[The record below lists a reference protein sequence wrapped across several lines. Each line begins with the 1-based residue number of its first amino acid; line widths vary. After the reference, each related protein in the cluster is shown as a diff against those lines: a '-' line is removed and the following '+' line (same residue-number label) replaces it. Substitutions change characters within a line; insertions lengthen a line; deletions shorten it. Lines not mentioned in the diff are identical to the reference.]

1 MPEDSDKLL
10 EIYLQDHFAGA
21 SGGLQLAKR
30 IQGAVEGPEKAEMTA
45 LTAEIE
51 DDREKLRE
59 IMLRLDV
66 DPDRVKQAAAQAGEL
81 MGRLKLNGRILSPS
95 PLSRVV
101 EFEGM
106 IMGVTG
112 KLQLWRSLVQRA
124 PHDDRLDSAE
134 LAKLIERAEGQR
146 ARLEEMH
153 AQAARLAFEQAPTP
167 AP

>member
-30 IQGAVEGPEKAEMTA
+30 ILGSLDGPEQIEMGEIA
-45 LTAEIE
+45 AEIE
-51 DDREKLRE
+51 EDREKLRE
-59 IMLRLDV
+59 IMLRCDV

-95 PLSRVV
+95 PLSRVL

-112 KLQLWRSLVQRA
+112 KLQLWRSLAQLA
-124 PHDDRLDSAE
+124 PQDDRLDPAE
-134 LAKLIERAEGQR
+134 LATLIQRAEGQR
-146 ARLEEMH
+146 KRLEELH
-153 AQAARLAFEQAPTP
+153 AEAACIAFERAP
-167 AP
+167 APAS